1 MNRLDD
7 PPGTSLNGAAHGEL
21 LDRVQQLRLDGQ
33 LGAAK
38 DARPRNAPWLP
49 WILAAALA
57 LAWAGMGLRT
67 YRNAP
72 ADGGNLAIAP
82 VNPSPG
88 SVSTAGASPPFCTPV
103 FLTPAQPPP
112 QPVHKVCMPFG
123 VPP

>member
-7 PPGTSLNGAAHGEL
+7 PPGPSVNGAAHGDML
-21 LDRVQQLRLDGQ
+21 NRVQQLRLDGQ

-67 YRNAP
+67 YRNTP
-72 ADGGNLAIAP
+72 ADGASNLATVAP
-82 VNPSPG
+82 VNSSPG
-88 SVSTAGASPPFCTPV
+88 NGSASSSPTPV
-103 FLTPAQPPP
+103 AAT
-112 QPVHKVCMPFG
+112 
-123 VPP
+123 